1 MLEASRRS
9 LFYISHMRDPIEEHA
24 KYDYMVR
31 VMEMIETVEGVPDH
45 LKYVKNLRRVDVMMG
60 FTSCQ
65 AYVWL
70 MQNVSDAGRLEMNT
84 VVTQNE
90 TIVHA
95 RLAAMKQAFLEEKA
109 ARKAEREAQQ
119 QQQALQ
125 PEPTA
130 MPVEVAELSQRS
142 TQGPLG

>member
-1 MLEASRRS
+1 MLEASRRTMY
-9 LFYISHMRDPIEEHA
+9 YINHMRDPIEEQA
-24 KYDYMVR
+24 KYDYMIE
-31 VMEMIETVEGVPDH
+31 VMEMMETEEEVPENI
-45 LKYVKNLRRVDVMMG
+45 KYVKDLRRVVVMQG

-65 AYVWL
+65 AYIWL
-70 MQNVSDAGRLEMNT
+70 MQNMSDAGRLEMNT
-84 VVTQNE
+84 VVTKNE